1 MTIALYECKM
11 YFKQKGLKVNL
22 GKCDSKGVLPV
33 KAKTNM
39 KVVTTCHRKCNN
51 KPIPTLDFKRL
62 SKYLRVYVHID
73 REVALRIAEWN
84 GQLEGLRKSHL
95 TSIQK
100 VQTIRQTVVAKML
113 YQLRLSD
120 HGLKMTR
127 KLHRSIRKVLNTLHI
142 DLCNFL
148 TIC

>member
-22 GKCDSKGVLPV
+22 GKCDSRGMLPV

-100 VQTIRQTVVAKML
+100 VQTVVAKML